1 MKKLQQYI
9 QSRKVVG
16 LEKVSFDFKISQKDV
31 TSRIEKLEKEGQLSG
46 ITDDKGNYIYVT
58 PEEFEKLASYIQTAG
73 RVNMQAL
80 QEKANEIVRLT
91 PTEEDREK
99 FKQQK
104 MQLLSKVEQMMSTD
118 EK

>member
-1 MKKLQQYI
+1 
-9 QSRKVVG
+9 
-16 LEKVSFDFKISQKDV
+16 
-31 TSRIEKLEKEGQLSG
+31 
-46 ITDDKGNYIYVT
+46 
-58 PEEFEKLASYIQTAG
+58 
-73 RVNMQAL
+73 MQAL

-99 FKQQK
+99 FKQEK